1 LKRLYPARTRIDDG
15 AATWLADLPLE
26 AIDLEETRITDAT
39 VAALARIST
48 LRAINASGT
57 RITDAGGAQLAALA
71 NLEVDERTVFRWND
85 GCPELIESSY
95 DQRAAWTS
103 RKRSLRVDAAS
114 GTIASFDGKRLHT
127 LAFAPCTIDV
137 HLSIVALMA
146 ALSRGDEAPAFR
158 VATRD
163 EVESHAYARSP
174 AAAVETPTGV
184 MQAVRAERIRE
195 DDRRRSAFWFA
206 SALDWLPVRVE
217 YADAKGERIELRL
230 AQSSRRAR

>member
-1 LKRLYPARTRIDDG
+1 MKRGVLGALLGFAAAAGAAPVEPFEARFEVSRNGKLAGEARVALLELDGGRWEWTTRTR
-15 AATWLADLPLE
+15 
-26 AIDLEETRITDAT
+26 
-39 VAALARIST
+39 
-48 LRAINASGT
+48 GT
-57 RITDAGGAQLAALA
+57 RGLAALA

-146 ALSRGDEAPAFR
+146 ALSRGDEAPVFR

-163 EVESHAYARSP
+163 EIESHAYARSP
-174 AAAVETPTGV
+174 AAAVDTPRGV

-195 DDRRRSAFWFA
+195 HSRRRSAFWFA
-206 SALDWLPVRVE
+206 SELDWLPVRVE

>member
-1 LKRLYPARTRIDDG
+1 MKRGVLGALLGFAAAASAAPVEPFEARYDVSRNGKLAGEARVALLELAGGRWEWTTRTR
-15 AATWLADLPLE
+15 
-26 AIDLEETRITDAT
+26 
-39 VAALARIST
+39 
-48 LRAINASGT
+48 GT
-57 RITDAGGAQLAALA
+57 RGIAALA

-103 RKRSLRVDAAS
+103 RRRSLRVDAAS

-174 AAAVETPTGV
+174 AAAVETPGGV
-184 MQAVRAERIRE
+184 MQAVRTERIRE
-195 DDRRRSAFWFA
+195 DSRRRSAFWFA

-217 YADAKGERIELRL
+217 YADAKGERIEMRL
-230 AQSSRRAR
+230 AQSSRRPR